1 MAQQIHTYKSSCPA
15 ISAERNSE
23 GNEINR
29 LLTYIGQNTI
39 DSERSPIQ
47 PDEIPAVVNCLIQRL
62 IWQYPHLDQVL
73 QEILDDL
80 RYGV

>member
-1 MAQQIHTYKSSCPA
+1 MTQQIHTSKSSCPA
-15 ISAERNSE
+15 I
-23 GNEINR
+23 EINR

-39 DSERSPIQ
+39 DSERSLIQ

-62 IWQYPHLDQVL
+62 IWQHPHLDQVL

>member
-1 MAQQIHTYKSSCPA
+1 MTQQSHTYKSACPA
-15 ISAERNSE
+15 I
-23 GNEINR
+23 EINR
-29 LLTYIGQNTI
+29 LLTYIGQNTL
-39 DSERSPIQ
+39 DSERSLIQ

-62 IWQYPHLDQVL
+62 IWQHPHLDQVL

>member
-1 MAQQIHTYKSSCPA
+1 MTQKVHSHKSSCPA
-15 ISAERNSE
+15 I
-23 GNEINR
+23 EINR

-62 IWQYPHLDQVL
+62 IWQQPCLDQVL

-80 RYGV
+80 RFSR

>member
-1 MAQQIHTYKSSCPA
+1 MTQQIHTYKSPCPA
-15 ISAERNSE
+15 I
-23 GNEINR
+23 EINR

-39 DSERSPIQ
+39 DSERSLIQ
-47 PDEIPAVVNCLIQRL
+47 LDEVPAVVNCLIQRL
-62 IWQYPHLDQVL
+62 IWQHPHLDQVL

>member
-1 MAQQIHTYKSSCPA
+1 MTQQTHTYKSSCPA
-15 ISAERNSE
+15 I
-23 GNEINR
+23 EINR
-29 LLTYIGQNTI
+29 LLTYIGQNAI

-62 IWQYPHLDQVL
+62 VWQHPHLDQVL

>member
-1 MAQQIHTYKSSCPA
+1 MTQKVHSYKSSCPV
-15 ISAERNSE
+15 I
-23 GNEINR
+23 EINR

-62 IWQYPHLDQVL
+62 IWQQPCLDQVL

-80 RYGV
+80 RFSR

>member
-1 MAQQIHTYKSSCPA
+1 MTQKVHSYKSSCPV
-15 ISAERNSE
+15 I
-23 GNEINR
+23 EINR

-47 PDEIPAVVNCLIQRL
+47 QDEIPAVVNCLIQRL
-62 IWQYPHLDQVL
+62 IWQQPCLDQVL

-80 RYGV
+80 RFSR

>member
-1 MAQQIHTYKSSCPA
+1 MTQQTHTYKSSCPE
-15 ISAERNSE
+15 I
-23 GNEINR
+23 EINR

-39 DSERSPIQ
+39 DSERSLIQ
-47 PDEIPAVVNCLIQRL
+47 PNEIPAVVNCLIQRL
-62 IWQYPHLDQVL
+62 IWQHPHLDQVL

>member
-1 MAQQIHTYKSSCPA
+1 MTQQAHTYKSACPA
-15 ISAERNSE
+15 I
-23 GNEINR
+23 EINR
-29 LLTYIGQNTI
+29 LLTYIGQNTR

-47 PDEIPAVVNCLIQRL
+47 TDEIPAVVNCLIQRL
-62 IWQYPHLDQVL
+62 VWQHPHLDQVL

>member
-1 MAQQIHTYKSSCPA
+1 MTQQTHIYKSSCPA
-15 ISAERNSE
+15 I
-23 GNEINR
+23 EINR

-39 DSERSPIQ
+39 DSERSLIQ

-62 IWQYPHLDQVL
+62 IWQHPHLDQVL